1 MTTVTITAGALPV
14 NVISEKIIE
23 DGRQRLENGIDRLE
37 PGESQPFVL
46 HAKQS
51 IRLVE
56 IDDGTTGEAA

>member
-37 PGESQPFVL
+37 PGESQLFVL